1 MDDMFGSSC
10 SSASSTATVQ
20 HHKVRSFSTNSLSSV
35 GSFIS
40 RRYHG
45 DTTPRSTSALN
56 LTLPLTS
63 RRWSGSSNMVQ
74 ADGSAHGDHRGLRLV
89 DVAESADETQC
100 GTEVELSLHRSPSVT
115 EKEGVEQADISPPA
129 ALLNQDDTEA
139 VSSSPPSS
147 SPVNF
152 RRWVSTLRKKKA
164 QKPVHVT
171 PRDQRWTLDDF
182 EANAS
187 PSQKQH
193 RPSQH
198 RKQGS
203 YSSSVA
209 FVTAV
214 RSATATLA
222 SASVATVSRR
232 NSKWRRAQRSSLIS
246 SSEARPS
253 IETQRSVMDDAAKA
267 RSRKRRERIEELV
280 RTEEGYVADLKALS
294 NVPLYEPKQMR
305 VLLKDS

>member
-1 MDDMFGSSC
+1 
-10 SSASSTATVQ
+10 
-20 HHKVRSFSTNSLSSV
+20 
-35 GSFIS
+35 
-40 RRYHG
+40 
-45 DTTPRSTSALN
+45 
-56 LTLPLTS
+56 
-63 RRWSGSSNMVQ
+63 MVQ
-74 ADGSAHGDHRGLRLV
+74 ADGSAHGEHRGLRLV
-89 DVAESADETQC
+89 DVVESADETQC
-100 GTEVELSLHRSPSVT
+100 GPEVELSLHGSQSATQKQDV
-115 EKEGVEQADISPPA
+115 GSADIIPQAAPP
-129 ALLNQDDTEA
+129 NQDDA
-139 VSSSPPSS
+139 DAASSSLPSS

-182 EANAS
+182 EANTS
-187 PSQKQH
+187 PSQKQY

-232 NSKWRRAQRSSLIS
+232 NSRWRRVQRSSLLS
-246 SSEARPS
+246 GSEARPS

-267 RSRKRRERIEELV
+267 RSRKRRERIEELI

-294 NVPLYEPKQMR
+294 NVPPTR
-305 VLLKDS
+305 RDNTSLLKDS